1 MALSGK
7 LSSRRQPRPSETG
20 PLELWDDGPGLNLRG
35 LLDPAAILLFL
46 KRNLVLIAAVA
57 AVVTVLCT
65 LALWMLFDQ
74 YAATALVLVDP
85 RDVKVTA
92 TPEVL
97 SNIGPDSIAVESLV
111 QVAKSDAFL
120 GALVDQEGLAKD
132 AEFARGASNEA
143 AQRAAAIERLRSR
156 LAIGRRGATYVIDV
170 TMKSRDPQKSARIA
184 NAAAKMI
191 VDKQVELRTNANQR
205 AIDFLGGRLAD
216 LRKRVHDKE
225 EAAAALKA
233 ELKIT
238 DAGPGELLPARR
250 VVELNQQLVLA
261 KAHTEEMRA
270 RLEQL
275 RKVGAAD
282 MLDLP
287 TTPEMTVLSALRQ
300 DSARLSQRV
309 TEKEAVLGQRHPDV
323 IALRAQ
329 VTDSRR
335 QIAAEEARLV
345 ASAKNDYQEA
355 RQREAALNDAL
366 AKAQTESGASDQ
378 NLVRLQQAESDAK
391 TDRDVYDQLASR
403 QKELIEGTGMT
414 PTDVRIVSSA
424 DPPLRASSPGLP
436 VLLAVSCLFGMM
448 AGIGAAAARE
458 AMRRSLVT
466 PAQTE
471 RLVGVEVA
479 GIIPRLSSS
488 DTNGGSQDGA
498 AAARWFAELCAAAPL
513 KRAARSG
520 LVLVTSPR
528 DGEGKSTIASN
539 IAEHWARARL
549 DVLLV
554 QVGGASNGRLKRRS
568 GIVDVLT
575 GDALLQD
582 AIRWRGAGQA
592 SLLPLGAESPK
603 PLEAARARL
612 HALLRRCRRRFDVVV
627 VDAPATAT
635 SSLARDLA
643 PGAAILLVVEWDAT
657 EAKVVAD
664 AIAALDSRMIS
675 VVLNKVDLA
684 RYAQFE
690 PVRAKTLRNA
700 A

>member
-335 QIAAEEARLV
+335 QIAAEEASTRRR
-345 ASAKNDYQEA
+345 ASA
-355 RQREAALNDAL
+355 
-366 AKAQTESGASDQ
+366 
-378 NLVRLQQAESDAK
+378 
-391 TDRDVYDQLASR
+391 
-403 QKELIEGTGMT
+403 
-414 PTDVRIVSSA
+414 
-424 DPPLRASSPGLP
+424 
-436 VLLAVSCLFGMM
+436 
-448 AGIGAAAARE
+448 
-458 AMRRSLVT
+458 
-466 PAQTE
+466 
-471 RLVGVEVA
+471 
-479 GIIPRLSSS
+479 
-488 DTNGGSQDGA
+488 
-498 AAARWFAELCAAAPL
+498 
-513 KRAARSG
+513 
-520 LVLVTSPR
+520 
-528 DGEGKSTIASN
+528 
-539 IAEHWARARL
+539 
-549 DVLLV
+549 
-554 QVGGASNGRLKRRS
+554 
-568 GIVDVLT
+568 
-575 GDALLQD
+575 
-582 AIRWRGAGQA
+582 
-592 SLLPLGAESPK
+592 
-603 PLEAARARL
+603 
-612 HALLRRCRRRFDVVV
+612 RRR
-627 VDAPATAT
+627 
-635 SSLARDLA
+635 
-643 PGAAILLVVEWDAT
+643 
-657 EAKVVAD
+657 
-664 AIAALDSRMIS
+664 
-675 VVLNKVDLA
+675 
-684 RYAQFE
+684 
-690 PVRAKTLRNA
+690 
-700 A
+700 